1 MTVGEFNMLA
11 VAEQK
16 QLFQNGNPY
25 GDVTTMTDYGS
36 ATILPAITALMRG
49 MLSSV
54 ASART
59 AVSAVVSVATL
70 FYAGIACSEPKT
82 VGDPDSVF
90 PNAIGILPSVLP
102 RTVRAFDSYWLEY
115 ELLIS
120 NQGAAPVVIH
130 GVEATNG
137 SGKRVASLS
146 GDDIAE
152 RLSSEEEG
160 QVKPGETAVLVMSVS
175 AKDAEDLKSVTHQIR
190 VSAGEGSAKA
200 FNVMGGTVHV
210 SQEARTDFAP
220 PVRGGSWVVLGPF
233 NPRLPGRRE
242 SVDVDGFRVFPHRFE
257 MSLSK
262 LADAVG
268 TSAGSGAENAD
279 YAAFGEPVFA
289 MADGRVLQVVNGVSD
304 HGPGRPDATNPDGN
318 FVLTEVGDE
327 YLVYAGLQKG
337 TIALKPGDRIKRGDL
352 IGRIGNSGSSAEPEL
367 RVRLLTAPDPLRS
380 TGLEFGFQSYS
391 WVGWLKGAGQ
401 LRERFA
407 GAQPGTRRG
416 ETPPSGSIVRF

>member
-25 GDVTTMTDYGS
+25 DDVTQMTDD
-36 ATILPAITALMRG
+36 ALVTILETTPALLRG
-49 MLSSV
+49 MLSFV
-54 ASART
+54 TSAKSS
-59 AVSAVVSVATL
+59 VSAVVSIATL

-102 RTVRAFDSYWLEY
+102 RSIKAFDSYWLEY

-120 NQGAAPVVIH
+120 NQGAAAIVIH
-130 GVEATNG
+130 GVEATN
-137 SGKRVASLS
+137 SNGKRVASLS

-152 RLSSEEEG
+152 RLSSEEKG
-160 QVKPGETAVLVMSVS
+160 QVKPGETAVLVIS
-175 AKDAEDLKSVTHQIR
+175 ASAESAEDLKSVTHQIR
-190 VSAGEGSAKA
+190 VSAGDGSAKA

-210 SQEARTDFAP
+210 AREARTDLAA

-233 NPRLPGRRE
+233 DPRLPGRRA

-262 LADAVG
+262 MADADG
-268 TSAGSGAENAD
+268 TSSGSGAENAD
-279 YAAFGEPVFA
+279 YAAFGESVYA
-289 MADGRVLQVVNGVSD
+289 MADGRVLQVVNGISD
-304 HGPGRPDATNPDGN
+304 HAPGRPDSTNPDGN

-327 YLVYAGLQKG
+327 YLVYAGLEKG
-337 TIALKPGDRIKRGDL
+337 SIALKPGDRIKRGDL

-367 RVRLLTAPDPLRS
+367 RIRLISAPDPLRS
-380 TGLEFGFQSYS
+380 TGLEFGFQSYY
-391 WVGWLKGAGQ
+391 WVGWLKGAER
-401 LRERFA
+401 LRERFPNA
-407 GAQPGTRRG
+407 EPGIRRG
-416 ETPPSGSIVRF
+416 ETPPSGSVVRF